1 MAGKDMNRCSR
12 SYAIKD
18 MQTKMT
24 GRDCYI
30 PIRMANI
37 KCWQGYGVTGTFIH
51 CSYAK

>member
-51 CSYAK
+51 CW